1 MLAKFPSKGRP
12 NSLAISES
20 AGKPQTLL
28 RDSGIADGQSFFSLL
43 AWENWS
49 SPKAVTVVMS
59 AAGAN
64 VTIATAF
71 AFRSGTDGSEGHR
84 AIADMR
90 CWLAARVDRPL
101 ADDSPV
107 QESADSRQRLCE
119 AAPQGEG
126 NVWPAA
132 PCCPWV
138 DFSDAKVTCR
148 CRMASVFIAN
158 RLKSSSLFHE
168 ERISGSCQRH
178 LPIVMRRSAT
188 FVGHRKIDPRTARS
202 KGSKPRGKKLN
213 SNISKNET
221 LRHLSD
227 SCLRSTLHRQR

>member
-1 MLAKFPSKGRP
+1 M
-12 NSLAISES
+12 S
-20 AGKPQTLL
+20 ARVRT
-28 RDSGIADGQSFFSLL
+28 SLL
-43 AWENWS
+43 PPL
-49 SPKAVTVVMS
+49 SPSVQGRTEVRVIEPLPTC
-59 AAGAN
+59 AAGLLHGWH
-64 VTIATAF
+64 VL
-71 AFRSGTDGSEGHR
+71 
-84 AIADMR
+84 
-90 CWLAARVDRPL
+90 W

-107 QESADSRQRLCE
+107 QESAGSRQRLCE

-132 PCCPWV
+132 PCCPWD
-138 DFSDAKVTCR
+138 DFNDAKVTCR

-158 RLKSSSLFHE
+158 RLKSSSLLHD

-188 FVGHRKIDPRTARS
+188 FVGHRKIKPRTARS
-202 KGSKPRGKKLN
+202 IGSKPRGKKLN

>member
-1 MLAKFPSKGRP
+1 MLAKFPSRGRP
-12 NSLAISES
+12 NSRAISES
-20 AGKPQTLL
+20 ADEPQTLL
-28 RDSGIADGQSFFSLL
+28 RDRGIADGHTFFSLL

-49 SPKAVTVVMS
+49 SPKAVAVVMS
-59 AAGAN
+59 AASAN
-64 VTIATAF
+64 VTTATAF

-107 QESADSRQRLCE
+107 QESAGSRQRLCE

-132 PCCPWV
+132 PCCPWD
-138 DFSDAKVTCR
+138 DFNDAKVTCR

-158 RLKSSSLFHE
+158 RLKSSSLLHD

-188 FVGHRKIDPRTARS
+188 FVGHRKIKPRTARS

>member
-1 MLAKFPSKGRP
+1 M
-12 NSLAISES
+12 S
-20 AGKPQTLL
+20 ARVRT
-28 RDSGIADGQSFFSLL
+28 SLL
-43 AWENWS
+43 PPL
-49 SPKAVTVVMS
+49 SPSVQGRTEVRVIEPLPTC
-59 AAGAN
+59 AAGLLHGWH
-64 VTIATAF
+64 V
-71 AFRSGTDGSEGHR
+71 
-84 AIADMR
+84 
-90 CWLAARVDRPL
+90 LL

-107 QESADSRQRLCE
+107 QESAGSRQRLCE
-119 AAPQGEG
+119 AAPQGDG

-132 PCCPWV
+132 PCCSWD
-138 DFSDAKVTCR
+138 DFNDAKVTCR

-158 RLKSSSLFHE
+158 RLKSSSLLHD

-188 FVGHRKIDPRTARS
+188 FVGHRKIKPRTARS